1 MKNYNKKELVT
12 LIKILKGLRDFIEH
26 DPEFTDG
33 LCWALRRL
41 YHGNQLTVY
50 EFDLI
55 SKYLKQNKPDVIEK
69 NITFGFWWKS
79 NIKEPRLK
87 WIDNQLKELGNEK
100 R

>member
-41 YHGNQLTVY
+41 YHGSQLTVY
-50 EFDLI
+50 EYHLI
-55 SKYLKQNKPDVIEK
+55 TVYLKENKPDKTVD
-69 NITFGFWWKS
+69 NVTFGFWWKP
-79 NIKEPRLK
+79 NIKETRLK
-87 WIDNQLKELGNEK
+87 WIDKQLKLLDDEK
-100 R
+100 